1 MTQAKEKNIGLR
13 LLQGIMKA
21 IQECMVP
28 VIPMI
33 MAGGLIKVLI
43 IILTLCGVLTS
54 GSQTHV
60 ILSAIGDA
68 PYYFLPFEVAVSAAK
83 YFGLPVLLPV
93 AAVGIMFS
101 PDFLGL
107 FLDGGVSFF
116 GLPVSNV
123 TYSYSV
129 LPIILLV
136 WVMGLLYRKVEQ
148 HMPES
153 LFNFFGHM
161 LVLLFSS
168 LLAVL
173 VIGPIGNGIAEV
185 IRAFVMWIQ
194 SVNHVLAEICFAV
207 MFPFLNMCGMQW
219 PFILDAISTV
229 GQNGFE
235 ALCIISLLCVN
246 VSQGG
251 ACLATAVRSKDKKRK
266 EQCFGMGIT
275 AVLSGASEPSTY
287 SNFTYKRPMIA
298 ALIGSAAAGL
308 YAGIVAV
315 KAFSFVPPA
324 AASILIFMDVDNGM
338 NLVHA
343 VITGLIALGVSF
355 AAGMILGFDEPQESA
370 HSATN
375 NQ

>member
-1 MTQAKEKNIGLR
+1 MTQVQEKNMGLR
-13 LLQGIMKA
+13 ILQSIMKA
-21 IQECMVP
+21 IQECMIP

-43 IILTLCGVLTS
+43 IILTLTGILSS
-54 GSQTHV
+54 GSQTHA

-68 PYYFLPFEVAVSAAK
+68 PYYFLPFEVAVCAAK
-83 YFGLPVLLPV
+83 YFRLPVLLPV

-107 FLDGGVSFF
+107 FSASAVSFF
-116 GLPVSNV
+116 GLPVSDV

-129 LPIILLV
+129 LPIIILV
-136 WVMGLLYRKVEQ
+136 WVMGILYRQVEK

-194 SVNHVLAEICFAV
+194 SVNHIMAEVCFAV

-229 GQNGFE
+229 GQSGFE

-251 ACLATAVRSKDKKRK
+251 AGLSTAVRSKNKKRR

-275 AVLSGASEPSTY
+275 AVISGASEPSTY
-287 SNFTYKRPMIA
+287 SNFSYKRPMAA

-308 YAGIVAV
+308 YAGIVTV

-324 AASILIFMDVDNGM
+324 AASILIFMDAENGM

-355 AAGMILGFDEPQESA
+355 GAGMILGFNEPEETEDA
-370 HSATN
+370 NEAE
-375 NQ
+375 

>member
-1 MTQAKEKNIGLR
+1 MTQVKEKNTGLR
-13 LLQGIMKA
+13 ILQAIMKS
-21 IQECMVP
+21 IQECMIP
-28 VIPMI
+28 VIPLI

-43 IILTLCGVLTS
+43 IILTLCGILPS
-54 GSQTHV
+54 GSQTYT

-83 YFGLPVLLPV
+83 YFKLPALLPV

-101 PDFLGL
+101 PDFLSL
-107 FLDGGVSFF
+107 FSGGAVSFF
-116 GLPVSNV
+116 GLPVSDV

-136 WVMGLLYRKVEQ
+136 WVMGLLYREVEKRL
-148 HMPES
+148 PES
-153 LFNFFGHM
+153 LFNFFGQM

-173 VIGPIGNGIAEV
+173 VIGPIGNGIAEL

-194 SVNHVLAEICFAV
+194 SVNHMLAEICFAV

-229 GQNGFE
+229 GLNGYE

-251 ACLATAVRSKDKKRK
+251 ACLATAVRAKDKKRK

-287 SNFTYKRPMIA
+287 SNFGYKRPMIA

-308 YAGIVAV
+308 YAGLVTV
-315 KAFSFVPPA
+315 RAFSFVPPA
-324 AASILIFMDVDNGM
+324 AASILIFMDAQNAM

-355 AAGMILGFDEPQESA
+355 AAGMILGFDEPEA
-370 HSATN
+370 ENAEV
-375 NQ
+375 

>member
-1 MTQAKEKNIGLR
+1 MTQTQVKEKNAGLR
-13 LLQGIMKA
+13 ILQGIMKA
-21 IQECMVP
+21 IQECMIP

-43 IILTLCGVLTS
+43 IILTLCGILSS
-54 GSQTHV
+54 GSQTHTV
-60 ILSAIGDA
+60 LSAIGDA
-68 PYYFLPFEVAVSAAK
+68 PYFFLPFEVAVSAAK
-83 YFGLPVLLPV
+83 YFKLPVLLPV

-107 FLDGGVSFF
+107 FAGGDVSFF
-116 GLPVSNV
+116 GLPISDV

-136 WVMGLLYRKVEQ
+136 WVMGLLYRQVEKLL
-148 HMPES
+148 PES

-161 LVLLFSS
+161 LVLLLSS

-173 VIGPIGNGIAEV
+173 VIGPVGNGIAEI
-185 IRAFVMWIQ
+185 IRSFVMWIQ

-229 GQNGFE
+229 GQNSFE

-251 ACLATAVRSKDKKRK
+251 ACLATAVRAKDKKRK
-266 EQCFGMGIT
+266 EQCFGMGLT

-287 SNFTYKRPMIA
+287 SNFSYKRPMIA

-308 YAGIVAV
+308 YAGIVTV

-324 AASILIFMDVDNGM
+324 AASILIFMDVDNSM

-355 AAGMILGFDEPQESA
+355 AAGMILGFDEPETA
-370 HSATN
+370 PGE
-375 NQ
+375 

>member
-1 MTQAKEKNIGLR
+1 MTQSKEKNMGLR
-13 LLQGIMKA
+13 ILQGIMKA

-33 MAGGLIKVLI
+33 MAGGLIKVLLI
-43 IILTLCGVLTS
+43 LLTLCGILTAD
-54 GSQTHV
+54 SQTYI

-68 PYYFLPFEVAVSAAK
+68 PYYFLPFEVAVSAAN
-83 YFGLPVLLPV
+83 YFKLPVLLPV

-107 FLDGGVSFF
+107 FAKGSVFFF
-116 GLPVSNV
+116 GLPISNV

-136 WVMGLLYRKVEQ
+136 WVMGLLYRLVER

-153 LFNFFGHM
+153 LFNFFGSM
-161 LVLLFSS
+161 LVLLISS

-194 SVNHVLAEICFAV
+194 SVNHVLAEVCFAV
-207 MFPFLNMCGMQW
+207 LFPFLNMCGMQW

-235 ALCIISLLCVN
+235 SLCIISLLCVN

-251 ACLATAVRSKDKKRK
+251 ACLSTAVRAKDKKRR
-266 EQCFGMGIT
+266 EQCLGMGLT
-275 AVLSGASEPSTY
+275 AVISGASEPSTY
-287 SNFTYKRPMIA
+287 SNFSYKRPMIA

-308 YAGIVAV
+308 YAGIMTV

-324 AASILIFMDVDNGM
+324 TASILIFMDVENGM
-338 NLVHA
+338 NLIHA

-355 AAGMILGFDEPQESA
+355 AAGMVLGFDEPKEHQ
-370 HSATN
+370 
-375 NQ
+375 

>member
-1 MTQAKEKNIGLR
+1 MTQVENKNKGLSV
-13 LLQGIMKA
+13 LQSMMKA

-43 IILTLCGVLTS
+43 IILTLTGILAS
-54 GSQTHV
+54 GSQTHA

-68 PYYFLPFEVAVSAAK
+68 PYYFLPFEVAVSAAA
-83 YFGLPVLLPV
+83 YFKLPALLPV
-93 AAVGIMFS
+93 ATVGIMFS

-107 FLDGGVSFF
+107 FSDGAVAFF

-136 WVMGLLYRKVEQ
+136 WVMGILYRNIEK

-153 LFNFFGHM
+153 LFNFFGQM
-161 LVLLFSS
+161 LVLLLSS

-173 VIGPIGNGIAEV
+173 VIGPIGNGIAEL
-185 IRAFVMWIQ
+185 IRTFVMWIQ
-194 SVNHVLAEICFAV
+194 SVNHVVAEVCFAV

-229 GQNGFE
+229 GQSGFE

-251 ACLATAVRSKDKKRK
+251 ACLATAVRAKDKKRR

-275 AVLSGASEPSTY
+275 AVISGASEPSTY
-287 SNFTYKRPMIA
+287 SNIGYKRPMIA

-308 YAGIVAV
+308 YAGIVTI

-324 AASILIFMDVDNGM
+324 AASILIFMDVENGM

-343 VITGLIALGVSF
+343 IITGLIALGVSF
-355 AAGMILGFDEPQESA
+355 AAGLVLGFEEPEES
-370 HSATN
+370 
-375 NQ
+375 

>member
-1 MTQAKEKNIGLR
+1 MIQVQEKNMGLR
-13 LLQGIMKA
+13 ILQSIMKA
-21 IQECMVP
+21 IQECMIP

-43 IILTLCGVLTS
+43 IILTLTGILSS
-54 GSQTHV
+54 GSQTHA

-68 PYYFLPFEVAVSAAK
+68 PYYFLPFEVAVCAAK
-83 YFGLPVLLPV
+83 YFRLPVLLPV

-107 FLDGGVSFF
+107 FSASAVSFF
-116 GLPVSNV
+116 GLPVSDV

-136 WVMGLLYRKVEQ
+136 WVMGILYRQVEK

-194 SVNHVLAEICFAV
+194 SVNHIMAEVCFAV

-229 GQNGFE
+229 GQSGFE

-251 ACLATAVRSKDKKRK
+251 ACLSTAVRSKNKKRR

-275 AVLSGASEPSTY
+275 AVISGASEPSTY
-287 SNFTYKRPMIA
+287 SNFSYKRPMAA

-308 YAGIVAV
+308 YAGIVTV

-324 AASILIFMDVDNGM
+324 AASILIFMDAENGM

-355 AAGMILGFDEPQESA
+355 GAGMILGFNEPEETEDA
-370 HSATN
+370 NEAE
-375 NQ
+375 

>member
-1 MTQAKEKNIGLR
+1 MTQVQEKNMGLR
-13 LLQGIMKA
+13 ILQSIMKA
-21 IQECMVP
+21 IQECMIP

-43 IILTLCGVLTS
+43 IILTLTGILSS
-54 GSQTHV
+54 GSQTHA

-68 PYYFLPFEVAVSAAK
+68 PYYFLPFEVAVCAAK
-83 YFGLPVLLPV
+83 YFRLPVLLPV

-107 FLDGGVSFF
+107 FSASAVSFF
-116 GLPVSNV
+116 GLPVSDV

-136 WVMGLLYRKVEQ
+136 WVMGILYRQVEK

-194 SVNHVLAEICFAV
+194 SVNHIMAEVCFAV
-207 MFPFLNMCGMQW
+207 MFPAF
-219 PFILDAISTV
+219 F
-229 GQNGFE
+229 
-235 ALCIISLLCVN
+235 
-246 VSQGG
+246 
-251 ACLATAVRSKDKKRK
+251 
-266 EQCFGMGIT
+266 
-275 AVLSGASEPSTY
+275 VL
-287 SNFTYKRPMIA
+287 
-298 ALIGSAAAGL
+298 
-308 YAGIVAV
+308 
-315 KAFSFVPPA
+315 
-324 AASILIFMDVDNGM
+324 
-338 NLVHA
+338 
-343 VITGLIALGVSF
+343 
-355 AAGMILGFDEPQESA
+355 
-370 HSATN
+370 
-375 NQ
+375 